1 MTAATRAISDPAPKR
16 RGRPAS
22 AHAKETRHQIL
33 ESARRSFAERGYNQC
48 TNQDIADQ
56 AGISTGAI
64 YHYFGSK
71 LDMYVAVYE
80 DVQTVVYEQFE
91 QAAQPAIG
99 LVGKLERVFEAAHS
113 MNRVDPTLAEF
124 IGAARVDR
132 RRHPELLASV
142 HQADRFAEGEFFDR
156 IVSDGVE
163 NGEIEASDREQVL
176 SFLRTV
182 TVGLADAMSN
192 DIAEHRDAIDGLNA
206 LLTHRLV
213 KPAPGTK

>member
-1 MTAATRAISDPAPKR
+1 MTAPTRSRGTTAPKR

-22 AHAKETRHQIL
+22 ANAEETRHQIL
-33 ESARRSFAERGYNQC
+33 ESARRSFAERGYEQC
-48 TNQDIADQ
+48 TNQDVADK

-80 DVQTVVYEQFE
+80 DVQMVVYEQFE
-91 QAAQPAIG
+91 QAAEQAIG

-132 RRHPELLASV
+132 RRHPELFASV
-142 HQADRFAEGEFFDR
+142 HQTDRFAQGEFFDR
-156 IVSDGVE
+156 IVSTGVAT
-163 NGEIEASDREQVL
+163 GEIEASDREQIL

-192 DIAEHRDAIDGLNA
+192 DISEHRDAIDGLNA

-213 KPAPGTK
+213 KPPPATK